1 MMLFTCATEKLSNQ
15 KKSGKES
22 MRIFDYIEQS
32 FSNLLKKKLRTLL
45 TTFGV
50 VIAIGALVSMFAF
63 GEGIQKNVTDSFKE
77 LGLFNYIAVY
87 SDSDR
92 NRIEQA
98 DMDPDEQNEQTQND
112 RVPHSHSAAVLDDNF
127 LQEVRKIEGVESAFP
142 EIRFPAL
149 IRFREKE
156 QFSIVQVMSAEV
168 CKSELMKMRTG
179 KPYGNDAEKSLI
191 ISDSLLRQMDI
202 KDVETVLGEQ
212 IELSTLALDAKIL
225 NPVNI
230 MSIMQG
236 DRLPFNQESYTFTIV
251 GVTEPMGFGGAVPI
265 RSNAYIPPGPAE
277 GMKKISLTSIRDF
290 FEPPEK
296 LKGYSAV
303 AIKVASVKYIDSV
316 KEQMEAKGLKTFE
329 LIDQLKE
336 IKTAF
341 IFMDMFLAAVAM
353 IGITVAS
360 LGIINTMVMSV
371 LERYKEIGI
380 MKAVGA
386 SDKDVKKI
394 FFFEAGLIGFLGG
407 IFGLALGWAVSLLI
421 NQVVNYFLAKQAVSY
436 VDYFS
441 FPWWLCLGAVA
452 FSILVSLAA
461 GLYPAV
467 RAAQVDPVVALR
479 HD

>member
-1 MMLFTCATEKLSNQ
+1 
-15 KKSGKES
+15 
-22 MRIFDYIEQS
+22 MRIFDYVEQS
-32 FSNLLKKKLRTLL
+32 FSNLLKKKLRTSL

-50 VIAIGALVSMFAF
+50 VIGIGALVSMFAF
-63 GEGIQKNVTDSFKE
+63 GKGVQKNVTDNFKE

-98 DMDPDEQNEQTQND
+98 DMDPDEQHEQTQND
-112 RVPHSHSAAVLDDNF
+112 QVPDSQSVPVLDDNF

-156 QFSIVQVMSAEV
+156 QFSLVQVMSAEV
-168 CKSELMKMRTG
+168 CQSELMKLRTG
-179 KPYGNDAEKSLI
+179 KPYGDDAENSLI

-212 IELSTLALDAKIL
+212 IELSTLALDAKLL

-236 DRLPFNQESYTFTIV
+236 DKLPFNQESYAFTIV
-251 GVTEPMGFGGAVPI
+251 GVAERMGFGGVVPI

-277 GMKKISLTSIRDF
+277 GMKKISLTNIRDF
-290 FEPPEK
+290 FKPAEK

-316 KEQMEAKGLKTFE
+316 KEQMEAKGLKTFA

-407 IFGLALGWAVSLLI
+407 IFGLTLGWAVSMLI
-421 NQVVNYFLAKQAVSY
+421 NQVVNYFLAKQGVPY

-441 FPWWLCLGAVA
+441 FPWWLCLGAVV
-452 FSILVSLAA
+452 FSIQVSLAA

-467 RAAQVDPVVALR
+467 RAARVDPVVALR